1 MEYESVIR
9 AVSQQSEDVEKRAKW
24 LTDRCLQDP
33 LDGKNFRLTRRGT
46 YRKKFTLADNV
57 FVLEYDDVMCATS
70 LQPKYVHQRTEWM
83 RKRFLEDRDHA
94 SLFPKGRIL
103 TEFVA
108 FRFLNEAREAIPS
121 LIDGLTAGQR
131 KILHTCMK
139 RNEKNEVKVAQLDE
153 LSYGP

>member
-1 MEYESVIR
+1 MVLI
-9 AVSQQSEDVEKRAKW
+9 EK
-24 LTDRCLQDP
+24 
-33 LDGKNFRLTRRGT
+33 N
-46 YRKKFTLADNV
+46 FTLADNV

-83 RKRFLEDRDHA
+83 RKRFLEDRDHS

-139 RNEKNEVKVAQLDE
+139 RNEKNEVKIAQLDE